1 MVIWTSLQAC
11 GVVLPFA
18 ISTSICRSSVT
29 ICSGLYLLIDM
40 TGLPPQVNSLS
51 FHLVQKSPVRS
62 SECAC
67 KTAKQ
72 KIGEEKP
79 KRQEVE
85 FCGKSQGRFAL
96 CATYTGS
103 TTWSRNRTDGPCSPA
118 KGTSF

>member
-1 MVIWTSLQAC
+1 MA
-11 GVVLPFA
+11 
-18 ISTSICRSSVT
+18 
-29 ICSGLYLLIDM
+29 Y
-40 TGLPPQVNSLS
+40 
-51 FHLVQKSPVRS
+51 VQYSA
-62 SECAC
+62 SECAR

-96 CATYTGS
+96 CATYTES

-118 KGTSF
+118 KGTSFTVAEKSGPTGVTSRGTEKPRALIWITFGPFGPQNGCFLPKTTEREK